1 MTHLAL
7 AWVAKNPNTSTVIL
21 GASKPEQVLDN
32 LKALDVIPKLTPEV
46 LDKIEAILDNKP
58 APIVSSILGG
68 CNVLF
73 TELPPTAVIRSS
85 VA

>member
-1 MTHLAL
+1 MAHLAL

-21 GASKPEQVLDN
+21 GVSKPQQIIDN

-58 APIVSSILGG
+58 APVVSSRFSDH
-68 CNVLF
+68 VTF
-73 TELPPTAVIRSS
+73 VY
-85 VA
+85 